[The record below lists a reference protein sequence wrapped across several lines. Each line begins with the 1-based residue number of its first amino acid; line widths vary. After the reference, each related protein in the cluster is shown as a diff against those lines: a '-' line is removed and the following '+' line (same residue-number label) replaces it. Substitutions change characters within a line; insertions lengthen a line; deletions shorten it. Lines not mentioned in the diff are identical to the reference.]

1 MYAPGMAVLVHQCHP
16 VTSSKL
22 FRVYCFLSR
31 STRLTMLTPLQLSLR
46 TETIDIYWPQRIDDL
61 IILIIILI
69 WFDIQNISKISQS
82 DPCFVLSTGNH
93 LMFHRPQRHHPWCE
107 PLGVVH
113 ADHLVTEPL
122 GGTSVASCAVRCR
135 CDHNN
140 GHTWPSQQEAR
151 EFSQFCMYPLVNVYI
166 TMENHHFQ
174 WVNHGKSTISMAIF
188 NSVTNYQRVHECW
201 LHSHS
206 KYTKI
211 YWYYKMNHPASSSRP
226 SPPQAQPWSCPWH
239 SSMTGS
245 KPLSK

>member
-1 MYAPGMAVLVHQCHP
+1 MIRYPKYLKHILKW
-16 VTSSKL
+16 SI
-22 FRVYCFLSR
+22 FRFIHWQPPHVSHK
-31 STRLTMLTPLQLSLR
+31 
-46 TETIDIYWPQRIDDL
+46 PQRRHQL
-61 IILIIILI
+61 VRAAGCSSRGPPRYRATGWNFRCVLRERPLPL
-69 WFDIQNISKISQS
+69 WSQQ
-82 DPCFVLSTGNH
+82 
-93 LMFHRPQRHHPWCE
+93 RPRM
-107 PLGVVH
+107 
-113 ADHLVTEPL
+113 
-122 GGTSVASCAVRCR
+122 
-135 CDHNN
+135 
-140 GHTWPSQQEAR
+140 WPSQQEAR

-166 TMENHHFQ
+166 TIENHHFQ

-188 NSVTNYQRVHECW
+188 NSYVTNYQRVHECW